1 MLALVHP
8 WLDPS
13 PAQLCKHNR
22 AARPSRTA
30 RPKQERRDGRSLLSR
45 EALLTDIE
53 RKGLLGLVPPEV
65 KQLFVLL
72 ESDFNP
78 LQLCKVVAPL
88 LEKLQALNQ
97 AVSGEAAGRGPS
109 GLPLAGAAATRV
121 PLPAGT

>member
-1 MLALVHP
+1 MLPCLAP
-8 WLDPS
+8 
-13 PAQLCKHNR
+13 
-22 AARPSRTA
+22 
-30 RPKQERRDGRSLLSR
+30 QERRDGKSLLSR

-72 ESDFNP
+72 ESEFNP

-97 AVSGEAAGRGPS
+97 GVSGEGPGWRARGAGMVGRRAA
-109 GLPLAGAAATRV
+109 LPCETPGSS
-121 PLPAGT
+121 PLPSQC